1 MSVQDRGFEVGVE
14 DGIPVVLPSGVTF
27 RVLTRD
33 EADYL
38 KERVERYLK
47 DNHFVNVSDFQDVD
61 KMVTFELFVHRWSL
75 WLSKGMDYYGE
86 EIDSQRLAATVA
98 SYSTELRL
106 LKKNLGIDK
115 PARDRS
121 RGDDSIP
128 AYLDA
133 LRQRALEF
141 GYHRNAQAAHVME
154 AFQRMA
160 SLLTYHDNCTEEE
173 RLEFSVTQ
181 DDVFAVFRDEIE
193 AWNQL
198 DEEFRTNVQ
207 QYWVRKQ

>member
-1 MSVQDRGFEVGVE
+1 MSVQDRNFEVGVE
-14 DGIPVVLPSGVTF
+14 DGIPVQLPSGAMF
-27 RVLTRD
+27 RVLTQD

-38 KERVERYLK
+38 KERVERYLA
-47 DNHFVNVSDFQDVD
+47 DNHFVNVSDFQDID

-86 EIDSQRLAATVA
+86 EINADRLASTIA

-121 RGDDSIP
+121 RGDDSVP

-133 LRQRALEF
+133 LRQRAKEF

-154 AFQRMA
+154 AFQRISA
-160 SLLTYHDNCTEEE
+160 LLTYHDNCTEEE
-173 RLEFSVTQ
+173 RLEFAVTQ
-181 DDVFAVFRDEIE
+181 DDVFQVIRDEIA
-193 AWNQL
+193 AWNAL
-198 DEEFRTNVQ
+198 DEDFRKTKQ
-207 QYWVRKQ
+207 TYWIRKQ

>member
-1 MSVQDRGFEVGVE
+1 MSIQDRGFEVGVE
-14 DGIPVVLPSGVTF
+14 DGIPVKLPSGVTF
-27 RVLTRD
+27 KVLTQD

-38 KERVERYLK
+38 KERVERYLA
-47 DNHFVNVSDFQDVD
+47 DNHFVNISDFQDVD
-61 KMVTFELFVHRWSL
+61 KMVVFELFVHRWSL

-86 EIDSQRLAATVA
+86 EIDVPKTAATVA

-133 LRQRALEF
+133 LRQRAQEF
-141 GYHRNAQAAHVME
+141 GIHRNQQAAHVME
-154 AFQRMA
+154 AFQRMSA
-160 SLLTYHDNCTEEE
+160 LLTYHDNCTPDEQ
-173 RLEFSVTQ
+173 LEFSVTEEDIFQ
-181 DDVFAVFRDEIE
+181 VFRDEIA
-193 AWNQL
+193 AWNAL
-198 DEEFRTNVQ
+198 DEEFRSTVQ
-207 QYWVRKQ
+207 TYWIRKQ